1 MFYPVTIMFF
11 FIFYLM
17 EIFFIYK
24 KNNFNLNFNGTI
36 IVLPLIIFL
45 ITLFITFIL
54 QKIYYQSGGSI
65 ELNQLY
71 KFYWFLKDII
81 PLSINFFYPGK
92 SLTLSIFFLIFIYG
106 SINYIIYQKYK
117 KNIFFYTLLMFFFI
131 IFYSYFLLMP
141 VVIAKGYYSPS
152 FRIIPVVSSF
162 YLIVF
167 IFSLKLLFKKN
178 IYNFIISIIFLLSF
192 FTNYY
197 QSHNYLGKPQSREFL
212 NMKNVL
218 KDNLNSNI
226 KYIHI
231 LKPNWWSGDV
241 PLQIFQGSD
250 YGIYSS
256 SVSSNL
262 KNFVYLALKEI
273 NLNPDKFIVS
283 SSVQTQLNSK
293 DKIGDPIP
301 LKNNLVIIDFSDP
314 VNYGVKKNN

>member
-1 MFYPVTIMFF
+1 MP
-11 FIFYLM
+11 
-17 EIFFIYK
+17 
-24 KNNFNLNFNGTI
+24 
-36 IVLPLIIFL
+36 IVIV
-45 ITLFITFIL
+45 
-54 QKIYYQSGGSI
+54 
-65 ELNQLY
+65 N
-71 KFYWFLKDII
+71 
-81 PLSINFFYPGK
+81 
-92 SLTLSIFFLIFIYG
+92 
-106 SINYIIYQKYK
+106 
-117 KNIFFYTLLMFFFI
+117 
-131 IFYSYFLLMP
+131 
-141 VVIAKGYYSPS
+141 GYYNAS

-167 IFSLKLLFKKN
+167 IFSLKLLFKNK
-178 IYNFIISIIFLLSF
+178 IYNYIISIIFLLSF

-197 QSHNYLGKPQSREFL
+197 QSYNYLSKPQSREFL

-218 KDNLNSNI
+218 KDNVNNNT

-241 PLQIFQGSD
+241 ALQIFQGSD

-283 SSVQTQLNSK
+283 SSVQTPLNSR
-293 DKIGDPIP
+293 DKNGDPIP

-314 VNYGVKKNN
+314 MNYSKK